1 MIDLFKG
8 DDFLESYAP
17 GDVIFELGD
26 DADCMFAVIDGSVE
40 LRHGER
46 VLEVVKT
53 GGVFGEVALIDD
65 SPRSATAVAK
75 TPCKIARVDE
85 KRFLWLVEQKPLF
98 SLQVMRVL
106 ARRLRRQT
114 ATDQAV

>member
-1 MIDLFKG
+1 MIKLFKG
-8 DDFLESYAP
+8 DDHLESYAP
-17 GDVIFELGD
+17 GDVIFELGEE
-26 DADCMFAVIDGSVE
+26 ADCMFAVIDGSIE

-46 VLEVVKT
+46 VLEIVKA
-53 GGVFGEVALIDD
+53 GGIFGELALIDN
-65 SPRSATAVAK
+65 SPRSATALAK

-85 KRFLWLVEQKPLF
+85 NRFLWLVERNPLF

-114 ATDQAV
+114 ATDQPA